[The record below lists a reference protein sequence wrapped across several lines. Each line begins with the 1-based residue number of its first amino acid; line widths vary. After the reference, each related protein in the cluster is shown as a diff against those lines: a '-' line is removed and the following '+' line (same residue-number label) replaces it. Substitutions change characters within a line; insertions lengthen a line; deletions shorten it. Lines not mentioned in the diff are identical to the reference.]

1 LRVVIDTNVIFEGLT
16 KKGGACGFIIDAWR
30 SRLFTA
36 CISESLAYEYDDV
49 LSRKISIHRWNEI
62 KPTLTELLGE
72 KSEFINIWFS
82 WRPISPDPGD
92 DHVIDC
98 AMNANAIVVTSNI
111 KDFKKAIKRLGLKV
125 MTPINFIDYLIYQEK

>member
-1 LRVVIDTNVIFEGLT
+1 MRVVIDTNVIFEGLT